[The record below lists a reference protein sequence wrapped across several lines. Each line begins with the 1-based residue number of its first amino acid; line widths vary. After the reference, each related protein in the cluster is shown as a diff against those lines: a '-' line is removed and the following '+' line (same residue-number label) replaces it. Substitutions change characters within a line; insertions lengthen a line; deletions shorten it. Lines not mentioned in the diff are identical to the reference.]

1 LPILD
6 DDRLRWQALGYG
18 NDTTGHDNGRYSYQ
32 VPVVPPP
39 TGELPV
45 FHQNGIIGGG
55 KGEPESVVRRF
66 NRGTELFLNDAKGN
80 RGNFPAPGGWFE
92 GLDAG
97 QKNAP

>member
-18 NDTTGHDNGRYSYQ
+18 NVTTGNDNRRYPYQ

-45 FHQNGIIGGG
+45 FHQNGIIGRG
-55 KGEPESVVRRF
+55 KGEPECVFRRLG
-66 NRGTELFLNDAKGN
+66 RGTELIMNDTKGN
-80 RGNFPAPGGWFE
+80 RGNLPATGRWFE